1 MFALF
6 AQKGKDADA
15 AGALGGIMVCFGTFG
30 IVFLVVILLVFAIM
44 WKVFT
49 KAGQPGWAAL
59 VPIYNHYLLVMEICK
74 LEILWFILGFIPIGN
89 IIAGWVIC
97 QALAKKFGKSDAF
110 GIGLF
115 FLGFGRLGAFDF
127 RMVHDLDIEV
137 AQLGVKLVQIIRR
150 EAIGQNVID
159 IIVGDMAMLM
169 RKMKQSLNRFGQING
184 LAGFSGSRSAMAAR
198 VCCLGLGSGGW
209 GSSGWFYDAVLDL
222 LRR

>member
-115 FLGFGRLGAFDF
+115 FLGPIF
-127 RMVHDLDIEV
+127 
-137 AQLGVKLVQIIRR
+137 
-150 EAIGQNVID
+150 
-159 IIVGDMAMLM
+159 
-169 RKMKQSLNRFGQING
+169 
-184 LAGFSGSRSAMAAR
+184 LA
-198 VCCLGLGSGGW
+198 
-209 GSSGWFYDAVLDL
+209 
-222 LRR
+222 